1 MKVLLDTVTFL
12 WAAVDSPELSARARQ
27 ALTAGEGPLFLSPV
41 SSWEITLKYSL
52 GKLVLPT
59 DPETLVPGIREV
71 YRIQSLPLDE
81 ESTFQIGRLPLL
93 HRDPFDRMLICQAIV
108 HGLPILSPDS
118 LIRQYPIRTI
128 W

>member
-1 MKVLLDTVTFL
+1 M
-12 WAAVDSPELSARARQ
+12 PE
-27 ALTAGEGPLFLSPV
+27 
-41 SSWEITLKYSL
+41 
-52 GKLVLPT
+52 
-59 DPETLVPGIREV
+59 IREV

-81 ESTFQIGRLPLL
+81 ESTLQIGRLPLL

-108 HGLPILSPDS
+108 HGLPILSPDF